1 MNLKNLRNNYF
12 LLSQRERFSM
22 LHAAFGR
29 GDESEAKAIHA
40 ASPKIEYKASDLS
53 MLMSWLVFLH
63 QFNLLTR
70 ISYADVVCDILISI
84 KGSNRLE
91 ENKLF
96 FEGMKLYAYLYAVET
111 DGWRNACEAFGI
123 RAEEFHEW
131 QTKYFFAAERLADL
145 DEWLRDMA
153 YSEEEVKELHPT
165 AKTLESITK
174 ANLKCLQQ
182 IEAEN
187 RP

>member
-40 ASPKIEYKASDLS
+40 ASPKIEYRASDLS
-53 MLMSWLVFLH
+53 MLMNWLVFLH
-63 QFNLLTR
+63 LFNLLTR
-70 ISYADVVCDILISI
+70 ISHADAACDILVSI
-84 KGSNRLE
+84 KESNTPE
-91 ENKLF
+91 ENKQF
-96 FEGMKLYAYLYAVET
+96 FDGMKLYAYLYAVET
-111 DGWRNACEAFGI
+111 DGWRDACDAFGI
-123 RAEEFHEW
+123 RADEFYEW
-131 QTKYFFAAERLADL
+131 QTKYFFAAERLSNL
-145 DEWLRDMA
+145 DEWLRGMA
-153 YSEEEVKELHPT
+153 YSQEEVKELHPA
-165 AKTLESITK
+165 AKTLESVTK